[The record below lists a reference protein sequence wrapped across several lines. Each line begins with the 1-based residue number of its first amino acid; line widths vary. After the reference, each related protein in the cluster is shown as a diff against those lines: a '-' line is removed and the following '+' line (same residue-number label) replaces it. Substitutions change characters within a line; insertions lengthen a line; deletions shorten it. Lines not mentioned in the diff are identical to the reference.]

1 MILNTDAERSLHTLL
16 VKYYN
21 DLLGRQ
27 SSEQG
32 RDEITYFF
40 FEDLFCTLLGTKYIN
55 FQEKIF
61 AEISGKQFQ
70 TFHYSNVTMVTIMK
84 SLGIFQEDFFLKT

>member
-1 MILNTDAERSLHTLL
+1 MLYTDAQIILHTLL
-16 VKYYN
+16 VKYNN

-55 FQEKIF
+55 FQEKNF
-61 AEISGKQFQ
+61 TEKKMYPF
-70 TFHYSNVTMVTIMK
+70 Y
-84 SLGIFQEDFFLKT
+84 